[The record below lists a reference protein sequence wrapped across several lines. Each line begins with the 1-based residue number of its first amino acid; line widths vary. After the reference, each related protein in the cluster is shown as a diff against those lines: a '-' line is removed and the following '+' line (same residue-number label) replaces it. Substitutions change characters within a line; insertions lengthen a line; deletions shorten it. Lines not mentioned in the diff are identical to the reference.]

1 MQQVNFANMSQNLID
16 RKSRNKMPTNLFL
29 KCDTYNACEHTS
41 HEATRGK
48 TDTSQPT
55 GETQEAVWN

>member
-1 MQQVNFANMSQNLID
+1 MRQVNFANMSQNLSLEIKC
-16 RKSRNKMPTNLFL
+16 RPICYL
-29 KCDTYNACEHTS
+29 KCNTYNACEHTS